1 MISSARTPPRDGLS
15 ALLAFVPRV
24 FRAKWI
30 GLVAGVLG
38 LAGTAVGVL
47 LTQRLYRS
55 ETVLLYEKGLAG
67 GEESSRGLGIRL
79 QDSFS
84 SRVRLEGL
92 IKKNKLYPR
101 LVKKRGLVEAA
112 DEMNA
117 HVKVIIREG
126 YAYRVSYDTD
136 DRDRAQQVLT
146 QLVQS
151 VIDEETERRRRQA
164 DETKNF
170 LDAER
175 ARADADVKVKE
186 AALGNFLSRH
196 PQLAGVSG
204 SAPGATIRAAESGAG
219 PADTFSLE
227 MQAANIEDAIAKAKM
242 GGQPGQPVMK
252 GGRMLDPSLVAA
264 QSKAAAD
271 LQAARRDLAAKEARF
286 TNDHPDVKA
295 AVTAASQAEKAYRL
309 AEAAAA
315 ASATTSPT
323 ASSGDAPASDGSAS
337 GAGQVAGLQRAPVR
351 GSRPDWRCS
360 IQVSAS
366 PRSRAGPE
374 DVGCGRYGMGRA
386 GAWRNGSPRAAATAG
401 GAAVPGSAHGDVG
414 GRESGRR
421 PPGHRSTLSSDEAD
435 HRRTFKGRDRGRAW
449 LADPGAGRHASG
461 GEV

>member
-92 IKKNKLYPR
+92 IKKNNLYPR

-126 YAYRVSYDTD
+126 YAYRISYDTD

-146 QLVQS
+146 QLVKS

-204 SAPGATIRAAESGAG
+204 AAPGATIRAAESGAG
-219 PADTFSLE
+219 PADTFGLE

-252 GGRMLDPSLVAA
+252 GGRMLNPTLVAA

-295 AVTAASQAEKAYRL
+295 AVTAANQAEKAYRQ

-315 ASATTSPT
+315 ASATTGST
-323 ASSGDAPASDGSAS
+323 APSGDAPAADGSAS
-337 GAGQVAGLQRAPVR
+337 GAGRPLHSSERLPRFAPR
-351 GSRPDWRCS
+351 LALFEPG
-360 IQVSAS
+360 
-366 PRSRAGPE
+366 PRLAEKS
-374 DVGCGRYGMGRA
+374 
-386 GAWRNGSPRAAATAG
+386 
-401 GAAVPGSAHGDVG
+401 
-414 GRESGRR
+414 SG
-421 PPGHRSTLSSDEAD
+421 T
-435 HRRTFKGRDRGRAW
+435 
-449 LADPGAGRHASG
+449 
-461 GEV
+461 